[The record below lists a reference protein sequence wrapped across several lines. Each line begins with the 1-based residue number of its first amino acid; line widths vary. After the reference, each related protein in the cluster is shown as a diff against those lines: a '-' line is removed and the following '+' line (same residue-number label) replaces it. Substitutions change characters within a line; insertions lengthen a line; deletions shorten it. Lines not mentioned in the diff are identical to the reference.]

1 MGRAI
6 DLLITYRIIKLL
18 ITPFEKQ
25 EAYKYGIIDKDGK
38 VLRKNKELKSAK
50 EKDSYTILHRFV
62 FNLKRL
68 LNKIP
73 GGKSK
78 LGTYAAALGL
88 LLKEQK
94 DINAIELE
102 RNLYK
107 HLVDN
112 KLIVY
117 NDNLNESAEFD
128 YLPTGRFTIIDNLED
143 LDGETSAEVGDV
155 VYTTENQKPFDTY
168 FGVNLYHVVNEDT
181 KKQIVVSEDNI
192 ERIRFWCGHIMTK
205 KVYGYL
211 NLKESNENF

>member
-18 ITPFEKQ
+18 VTPFEKQ

-38 VLRKNKELKSAK
+38 VLRKTKDLKTAK
-50 EKDSYTILHRFV
+50 EKDSYTVLHKFV

-68 LNKIP
+68 INIIP

-102 RNLYK
+102 RTLYK

-112 KLIVY
+112 KLIAY
-117 NDNLNESAEFD
+117 EDDLKESVGFD
-128 YLPTGRFTIIDNLED
+128 FLPEGRFTVIDNLED
-143 LDGETSAEVGDV
+143 LNGEKTAEVGDI
-155 VYTTENQKPFDTY
+155 VYTTENQKPFDNY
-168 FGVNLYHVVNEDT
+168 FGVNLYYVINEDT
-181 KKQIVVSEDNI
+181 QKQIVVSEDNI
-192 ERIRFWCGHIMTK
+192 ERIRF
-205 KVYGYL
+205 
-211 NLKESNENF
+211 

>member
-18 ITPFEKQ
+18 VTPFEKQ

-38 VLRKNKELKSAK
+38 VLRKTKDLRTAK
-50 EKDSYTILHRFV
+50 EKDAYTILHRFV

-68 LNKIP
+68 INIIP

-94 DINAIELE
+94 DINAVELE
-102 RNLYK
+102 RTLYK

-112 KLIVY
+112 KLIAY
-117 NDNLNESAEFD
+117 GDDLNESVGFD
-128 YLPTGRFTIIDNLED
+128 YLPEGRFTVIDNLED
-143 LDGETSAEVGDV
+143 LNGQKTAEVGDI
-155 VYTTENQKPFDTY
+155 VYTTENQKPFDNY
-168 FGVNLYHVVNEDT
+168 FGVNLYYVINEDT
-181 KKQIVVSEDNI
+181 KKQIIVSEDNI
-192 ERIRFWCGHIMTK
+192 ERIRF
-205 KVYGYL
+205 
-211 NLKESNENF
+211 

>member
-18 ITPFEKQ
+18 VTPFEKQ

-38 VLRKNKELKSAK
+38 VLRKTKDLVTAK
-50 EKDSYTILHRFV
+50 EKDSYTVLHKFV

-68 LNKIP
+68 INLIP

-94 DINAIELE
+94 DINTVELE
-102 RNLYK
+102 RTLYK

-112 KLIVY
+112 KLIAY
-117 NDNLNESAEFD
+117 GDDLNESVGFD
-128 YLPTGRFTIIDNLED
+128 YLPEGRFTVIDNLED
-143 LDGETSAEVGDV
+143 LNGQKTAEVGDI
-155 VYTTENQKPFDTY
+155 VYTTENQKPFDNY
-168 FGVNLYHVVNEDT
+168 FGVNLYYVINEDT
-181 KKQIVVSEDNI
+181 KKQIIVSEDNI
-192 ERIRFWCGHIMTK
+192 ERIRF
-205 KVYGYL
+205 
-211 NLKESNENF
+211 